1 PCFQRLSFPKW
12 DMTCTKCGIDLPYD
26 SRFCFSCGQVLGVV
40 SVGGG
45 AAAALAPAP
54 IPAAIQAPGP
64 HANHAIRSGLGILLL
79 AVLFGAAWYVQ
90 AHSSNSLPKVDGAQV
105 TQPE

>member
-1 PCFQRLSFPKW
+1 
-12 DMTCTKCGIDLPYD
+12 MTCTKCGIDLPYD

>member
-1 PCFQRLSFPKW
+1 
-12 DMTCTKCGIDLPYD
+12 MTCTKCGIDLPYD
-26 SRFCFSCGQVLGVV
+26 SRFCFSCGQTLGVV

-45 AAAALAPAP
+45 AAAALAPYPTPAP
-54 IPAAIQAPGP
+54 IQAPEP
-64 HANHAIRSGLGILLL
+64 HVNHAIRSGLGILLL
-79 AVLFGAAWYVQ
+79 VVLFGAAWYAQ